1 MSNTRIENPPLAKI
15 APLRRISPLWLIPIV
30 TLLVGAWMVYD
41 DWSKQGPLI
50 TIEFSTAE
58 GLEEGV
64 TKIKTRDVDVGQ
76 VEKITLNSELN
87 GVIISARLNNE
98 FRDLLVEGSRFWVV
112 QPGTMT

>member
-1 MSNTRIENPPLAKI
+1 
-15 APLRRISPLWLIPIV
+15 
-30 TLLVGAWMVYD
+30 MVYD

-64 TKIKTRDVDVGQ
+64 TKIKTRDVEVGQ

-87 GVIISARLNNE
+87 GVVVTARLNNE
-98 FRDLLVEGSRFWVV
+98 FRNLLVEGSRFWWCNPPSVF
-112 QPGTMT
+112 PEYSGLGTLR